1 MKTRSLGTKGLS
13 MSQAQS
19 ISNLCN
25 QRAVAIKDRLASSNN
40 CSKTV
45 KVDKTDYVTQEAVIL
60 PVNTPDLLV
69 EVGQLYSCQAFLM
82 EAIKSKEKE
91 MTNLRTEMFY
101 YPIDAPQ
108 REILEEP
115 DTWPLVEE
123 QWGWDQL
130 SDAEYSEYLEVE
142 AYASHIGQ
150 FIHKKGKL
158 TELREEL
165 VRMPSIEWMTIKD
178 GEKTPVIISK
188 HHDKDKLDMMHEE
201 LSAKHREYEQRVNY
215 YKAKVKNLVS
225 DENARIQKE
234 NATIWNDFNS
244 IQGAINAEHETNF
257 KAWLNN
263 RNQWLAEKEAERE
276 QAIKDTAQLR
286 IVVDGRFQSVID
298 MFMKKED

>member
-1 MKTRSLGTKGLS
+1 
-13 MSQAQS
+13 
-19 ISNLCN
+19 
-25 QRAVAIKDRLASSNN
+25 
-40 CSKTV
+40 
-45 KVDKTDYVTQEAVIL
+45 
-60 PVNTPDLLV
+60 
-69 EVGQLYSCQAFLM
+69 
-82 EAIKSKEKE
+82 
-91 MTNLRTEMFY
+91 MFY

-115 DTWPLVEE
+115 DTLPTVDE

-130 SDAEYSEYLEVE
+130 SDSEYSEYLEME
-142 AYASHIGQ
+142 SYASHIGQ

-165 VRMPSIEWMTIKD
+165 VRIPSIEWMTIKD
-178 GEKTPVIISK
+178 GEKTPVIITK
-188 HHDKDKLDMMHEE
+188 YHDKDKLDMMHEE

-234 NATIWNDFNS
+234 NAAIWNDCNY
-244 IQGAINAEHETNF
+244 IQGAIDSEYQTNY
-257 KAWLNN
+257 KSWLNN